1 MCFDHYFSGQSASQV
16 LRVHPTEPGSDS
28 LRLTDY
34 GVTHH
39 PNPNILG
46 LEPSRNMVIIG
57 PSSIGIE
64 IGDWTRSRSVVIG
77 MTGANYN
84 HVIVRTF
91 R

>member
-1 MCFDHYFSGQSASQV
+1 
-16 LRVHPTEPGSDS
+16 
-28 LRLTDY
+28 
-34 GVTHH
+34 
-39 PNPNILG
+39 
-46 LEPSRNMVIIG
+46 MVIIG